1 MDLGGGSDLGE
12 HMDGQATSP
21 GESGLQNLANFVGQ
35 VPEKEPQEDEEVADT
50 SDESTLEEEDH
61 DESEN
66 NGQEDQTEDS
76 EEQSDEEEEED
87 KPTPVEKISF
97 KVKGEDG
104 KEETVE
110 ATTEEISASYLRHS
124 DYTKKT
130 QALAER
136 ERQAVEVFTEK
147 YAEIRSDFL
156 GKAEMARSAV
166 LQVAGLKSEDEMAQL
181 AQSDPSAWVLENQR
195 RNAVASYLNN
205 LDQQIQGERE
215 QASAQAQQRQ
225 QQWTTESFQKAWTE
239 LQKDGIDR
247 SKLANIYEKTTQSYG
262 FNQDELSRVYDAR
275 LVRMMRDATAYRE
288 LQSKR
293 SEVTK
298 RVAAAPKLPSK
309 QAVPSNERKSKD
321 LNARF
326 RGGRATLNDLAAL
339 LR

>member
-1 MDLGGGSDLGE
+1 
-12 HMDGQATSP
+12 MDGQATSP
-21 GESGLQNLANFVGQ
+21 GEGGLQDLANFVGQ
-35 VPEKEPQEDEEVADT
+35 VSEGKPQEDEEVADT
-50 SDESTLEEEDH
+50 SDESTLEEDT

-66 NGQEDQTEDS
+66 DGQEDQTEDS
-76 EEQSDEEEEED
+76 EEQSDEEEEEA
-87 KPTPVEKISF
+87 KPAPVEKISF

-110 ATTEEISASYLRHS
+110 ATTEEIAASYLRHA

-136 ERQAVEVFTEK
+136 ERQAVQVFTEK
-147 YAEIRSDFL
+147 YDEIRNDFL
-156 GKAEMARSAV
+156 GKAEMARAAV

-215 QASAQAQQRQ
+215 RAAAEAQQRQ
-225 QQWTTESFQKAWTE
+225 QQWMAESFQKAWTE

-247 SKLANIYEKTTQSYG
+247 SKLANVYQKTMQSYG

-275 LVRMMRDATAYRE
+275 LVRMMRDAAAYRE
-288 LQSKR
+288 LQGKR

-298 RVAAAPKLPSK
+298 KVAAAPRLPSK
-309 QAVPSNERKSKD
+309 QAVPATERKSRE

-326 RGGRATLNDLAAL
+326 RGGKATLNDLAAL